1 MRVRMNTKLWRMGW
15 VLLVVAAGCH
25 KENKTAGTGPSQL
38 ALPGAVQLVPATE
51 QSRHFEAVSRQL
63 ELGGTLYGYVDIDGD
78 ALKAAA
84 GIKAMTNQIVA
95 TQPKLG
101 MYLERDYA
109 ALFTELGFNDVKA
122 IGFSSVAQ
130 AGGGFRNRTFFYTPD
145 GRRGLLAIVGG
156 PPAAFLNTHLAPAD
170 ADFYSESEMDV
181 PAVYAAIKSVVTQV
195 GGAPAADAFEAKIK
209 SAGAQAGI
217 SALDVI
223 QGLKGRMTT
232 VLRLDPEHN
241 ITLPGTAPFTVPAFS
256 LLLDIDGIGQ
266 TVEGALAKLPVFA
279 PSQEGT
285 LHFYSLVVP
294 LPIEGVQPV
303 LVVDGS
309 TLYVATTKQFLDE
322 CLHRK
327 TGGLDQDPEF
337 KRVLAAVGPEGNG
350 LTYISP
356 HFFARLHQIGELNPQ
371 LAPDTKRGLD
381 FILQKL
387 PSSKQPL
394 ITVRINQPDGILVR
408 SFWDRSLKQ
417 DVAMVGFYNPV
428 TVGLV
433 AAMAIPAFN
442 KVRATSQ
449 QKAITNNLRQ
459 FASGGQQFMLEKGV
473 DHATYSDI
481 VGTGPDNY
489 VRPLVPV
496 AGEDYTHLVIHS
508 TDTVLSVTTADGRVI
523 EFRL

>member
-1 MRVRMNTKLWRMGW
+1 MLGMNSKLMRVGW
-15 VLLVVAAGCH
+15 VCLLMAAGCY
-25 KENKTAGTGPSQL
+25 KENKNAETGPSQP
-38 ALPGAVQLVPATE
+38 ASSGSVQLVPAAE

-63 ELGGTLYGYVDIDGD
+63 ELGGMLYGYVDIDGD

-84 GIKAMTNQIVA
+84 SIKELTDQIVA
-95 TQPKLG
+95 TQPMLG
-101 MYLERDYA
+101 MFLERDYA

-156 PPAAFLNTHLAPAD
+156 PPAAFLNPNLAPAD
-170 ADFYSESEMDV
+170 TDFYSECEIDLPV
-181 PAVYAAIKSVVTQV
+181 AYAAVKHVVAEV
-195 GGAPAADAFEAKIK
+195 GGAPAADVFEAKLK
-209 SAGAQAGI
+209 AAGAQAGI

-223 QGLKGRMTT
+223 QALKGRMTT

-241 ITLPGTAPFTVPAFS
+241 VTFPGRVPFTVPAFS
-256 LLLDIDGIGQ
+256 VLLGIDGIGPA
-266 TVEGALAKLPVFA
+266 VEGALAKSPAFA
-279 PSQEGT
+279 SSQEGT
-285 LHFYSLVVP
+285 IHFYTATGPS
-294 LPIEGVQPV
+294 PIEGVQPV
-303 LVVDGS
+303 VAIDGS
-309 TLYVATTKQFLDE
+309 TLYVSTTKQFLDE

-327 TGGLDQDPEF
+327 TGLDQDPEF
-337 KRVLAAVGPEGNG
+337 ERVLAAVGPEGNG

-356 HFFARLHQIGELNPQ
+356 HFFARLHQLGELNPQ
-371 LAPDTKRGLD
+371 LALEQKQVLNMV
-381 FILQKL
+381 LQKL
-387 PSSKQPL
+387 PLSEQVL
-394 ITVRINQPDGILVR
+394 ISVRINQPDGILVR
-408 SFWDRSLKQ
+408 SYWDRSLKQ
-417 DVAMVGFYNPV
+417 DLAMIGCYNPV
-428 TVGLV
+428 TVGLL

-459 FASGGQQFMLEKGV
+459 FAAGGQQYMLDKGV

-481 VGTGPDNY
+481 VGTEPDKY

-496 AGEDYTHLVIHS
+496 AGEDYTHLVLHA

>member
-1 MRVRMNTKLWRMGW
+1 MNSKLWRVGW
-15 VLLVVAAGCH
+15 VLLVVAAGCQ
-25 KENKTAGTGPSQL
+25 KENKNAEAGPSQP
-38 ALPGAVQLVPATE
+38 APSVAVQLVPATE

-84 GIKAMTNQIVA
+84 SIKATIDQIVA
-95 TQPKLG
+95 TQPMLG
-101 MYLERDYA
+101 MFLERDYA

-130 AGGGFRNRTFFYTPD
+130 AGGGFRNRTFFYTPG
-145 GRRGLLAIVGG
+145 GRHGLLAFAGG
-156 PPAAFLNTHLAPAD
+156 PAAAFLNTDLAPAD
-170 ADFYSESEMDV
+170 ADIYSESEMDV
-181 PAVYAAIKSVVTQV
+181 PAVYAAVKSVVAEV
-195 GGAPAADAFEAKIK
+195 GGAPAADVFEAQLKA
-209 SAGAQAGI
+209 AGAQGGI

-223 QGLKGRMTT
+223 QGLKGHLTT
-232 VLRLDPEHN
+232 ILRLDPEHS
-241 ITLPGTAPFTVPAFS
+241 ITFPGKMPFTVPAFS
-256 LLLDIDGIGQ
+256 VLLDIDGIGPA
-266 TVEGALAKLPVFA
+266 VEGALAKSRMFT

-285 LHFYSLVVP
+285 LHFYTLAIP

-303 LVVDGS
+303 LAVDGS
-309 TLYVATTKQFLDE
+309 TLYVTTTKQFLEE

-327 TGGLDQDPEF
+327 TGLDQDPEF

-356 HFFARLHQIGELNPQ
+356 HFFTRVHQLSELNSQ
-371 LAPDTKRGLD
+371 LAPEQKQ
-381 FILQKL
+381 ILNLYMQQI

-394 ITVRINQPDGILVR
+394 ISVRINQPDGILVR
-408 SFWDRSLKQ
+408 SYWDRSLKQ
-417 DVAMVGFYNPV
+417 DIAVAAYVPTIGV
-428 TVGLV
+428 L

-442 KVRATSQ
+442 KVRTTAQ

-459 FASGGQQFMLEKGV
+459 FASAGQMYMLEKGV
-473 DHATYSDI
+473 DHVTYSDL
-481 VGTGPDNY
+481 VGSGPNAY
-489 VRPLVPV
+489 MRELKPV

-508 TDTVLSVTTADGRVI
+508 SDTVMSVTTADGRVI